1 MNTRKILII
10 IASTIILL
18 LFGLISSISYN
29 TGMNY
34 GVTNAET
41 IRTKRAK
48 VAETH
53 TKKIKTVLVTKVKNT
68 TIKNQINS
76 AGRVVSLNNITISS
90 EVQGRLAGNNTF
102 KKGSEVMEGEVIFSV
117 RDTDLRLL
125 IKAKKSQF
133 MSLISANIP
142 DIRVDF
148 GNEYIK
154 WNNFFNTIDLEE
166 NLPNF
171 PQMNTA
177 KEKNYIISRSILAEY
192 LSIRSD
198 EEKLGKYTVLAPFD
212 GIITKSYS
220 DVGGNVNPGSPVVD
234 FIRKGNMEIELTV
247 NTSEIQFI
255 NIGDIV
261 SFTDNGKK
269 YSGKVIRKGRFVNT
283 NTQNISVFT
292 SINDNEGSLYNGMYL
307 NATITTKGTENTF
320 KLPRRSIFENNK
332 VFIVDTEKRLKIKN
346 VNIIAYQG
354 DEVIIDNMLENT
366 LIVNEPLVYATEGTI
381 VKAILK

>member
-53 TKKIKTVLVTKVKNT
+53 TKQIKTVLVTKVKNT

-154 WNNFFNTIDLEE
+154 WNDFFNTIDLEE
-166 NLPNF
+166 NLPEF

-292 SINDNEGSLYNGMYL
+292 SITDNEGSLYNGMYL

>member
-53 TKKIKTVLVTKVKNT
+53 TKQIKTVLVTKVKNT

-154 WNNFFNTIDLEE
+154 WNDFFNTIDLEE
-166 NLPNF
+166 NLPDF

>member
-53 TKKIKTVLVTKVKNT
+53 TKQIKTVLVTKVKNT

-166 NLPNF
+166 NLPDF